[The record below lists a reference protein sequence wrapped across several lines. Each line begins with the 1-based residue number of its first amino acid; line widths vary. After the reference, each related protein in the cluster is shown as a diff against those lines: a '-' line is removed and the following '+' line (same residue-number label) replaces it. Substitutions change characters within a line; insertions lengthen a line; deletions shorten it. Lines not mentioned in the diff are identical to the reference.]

1 MVSKQLENAIHLQ
14 HTNDIGMEWEA
25 LAKARLEPN
34 RDNELLLIIWVFI
47 LVKILLHL
55 CVRSGLPRT

>member
-14 HTNDIGMEWEA
+14 RTNDIRMEWEA

-34 RDNELLLIIWVFI
+34 RDNELLLIIRVFI
-47 LVKILLHL
+47 LVKILPH
-55 CVRSGLPRT
+55 